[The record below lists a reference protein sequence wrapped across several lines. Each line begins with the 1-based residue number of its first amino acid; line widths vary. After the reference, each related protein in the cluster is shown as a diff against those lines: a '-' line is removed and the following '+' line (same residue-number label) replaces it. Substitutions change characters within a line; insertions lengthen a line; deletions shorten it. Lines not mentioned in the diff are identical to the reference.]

1 MADSLQDVY
10 TLQIRRQKN
19 CSVSPFCEACKT
31 GCIHVN
37 SIQVRQFT
45 QSGKLPGICKTC
57 NVAFLKICRLQI
69 RHLTQN
75 EHQPHLCSKCGKS
88 FTHAGNHR
96 KHMLLHERDDT
107 EGGNGIKSPLNHP
120 KPPFKCE
127 KCDRNFLKY
136 GSFTKHIL
144 SHDQKFICGMC
155 DKAFNTKQLL
165 KGHMHSH
172 KIDLPFHPCKFCKAT
187 FQIPEELEKH
197 LVEHVQNQNEELQN
211 EPKETESEPEIDT
224 EPKVSNEMSR
234 LEDKEIVTV
243 HLPTVKL
250 VELALFL
257 LQAYKYDNLFKL
269 VNYKEFITLVIL
281 LFQRN
286 LDYPFITQ
294 PKMK

>member
-1 MADSLQDVY
+1 MADSVQDVY

-19 CSVSPFCEACKT
+19 CSVSPYCEACKT

-37 SIQVRQFT
+37 SIQ
-45 QSGKLPGICKTC
+45 K
-57 NVAFLKICRLQI
+57 LQI

-107 EGGNGIKSPLNHP
+107 EGVNGIKSPLNHP

-211 EPKETESEPEIDT
+211 EPNEIESEPEIDT
-224 EPKVSNEMSR
+224 EPKVINESKVR
-234 LEDKEIVTV
+234 HICSYCQKGFVNLGALKNHFSFHTGNLPFKCEICNRKFM
-243 HLPTVKL
+243 H
-250 VELALFL
+250 AF
-257 LQAYKYDNLFKL
+257 NLKKHMQIHFKNSFNCVDCEKSFKNARQL
-269 VNYKEFITLVIL
+269 RTHSF
-281 LFQRN
+281 
-286 LDYPFITQ
+286 DS
-294 PKMK
+294 